1 VLDDDPDRAR
11 DTARAHLSVYL
22 GLPNYVGNLRRMGFG
37 DDDLAASGSDRL
49 LDALVVRGDVDAVRA
64 RVDAHLA
71 AGADGIALHVLGD
84 DPLPVAAWRQLA
96 EAVVPGGA
104 SA

>member
-1 VLDDDPDRAR
+1 
-11 DTARAHLSVYL
+11 VYL

-37 DDDLAASGSDRL
+37 DEDLTAPGSDRL

-71 AGADGIALHVLGD
+71 AGADGIALHVLGE
-84 DPLPVAAWRQLA
+84 DPLPVAAWSRLA
-96 EAVVPGGA
+96 EAVIPGGTPA
-104 SA
+104 